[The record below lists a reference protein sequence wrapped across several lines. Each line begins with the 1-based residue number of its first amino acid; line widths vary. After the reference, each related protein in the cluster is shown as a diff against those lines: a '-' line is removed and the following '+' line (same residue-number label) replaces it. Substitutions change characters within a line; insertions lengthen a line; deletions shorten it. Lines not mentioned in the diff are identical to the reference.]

1 MIIIVTGTNT
11 DVGKTIATA
20 ALACQYRDA
29 GYGVEVVKPAQTG
42 DDSDIR
48 DIEKLSGVA
57 GRDYTPPQS
66 GSDIS
71 TQMTRLCL
79 SKVPEVSLF
88 VWLIP
93 GPSRTWP
100 LNSRHPSSW

>member
-48 DIEKLSGVA
+48 DVEKAQRGSWKGIRALPGTPRAQYRGAPSGHA
-57 GRDYTPPQS
+57 TARA
-66 GSDIS
+66 
-71 TQMTRLCL
+71 TRHRRAD
-79 SKVPEVSLF
+79 PT
-88 VWLIP
+88 
-93 GPSRTWP
+93 SR
-100 LNSRHPSSW
+100 RR